1 MTISI
6 HELLAVRIFMS
17 AARKIIHVDDSKIA
31 LKLVKESFSDE
42 DQNNLIQF
50 QAAEK
55 CIENLIEDL
64 TSPNL
69 IISDLNMPGMTGR
82 DLLSWIKR
90 NPKLHYTP
98 VVLLTVETS
107 EEAINELKK
116 SGAFAVLSKPLNIE
130 AFKKIYLETKKN
142 KFDEKTKRENDLLFS
157 EEVLERVSEL
167 QTKHSILSKK
177 SHNVIYGQFHTIKG
191 GSSITQ
197 FYHLAQFIHLSET
210 FISAVKKGNIY
221 SVPRVQVIYLEIL
234 SYLESQ
240 MDSIKKNIV
249 LSQPENLLT
258 EGMKDFIKQVDQGL
272 VLSDNNLKHIQS
284 IPENNIDIKNGIVSK
299 TKTSI
304 RVTHEKIDELQSQF
318 KKIIQIKT
326 QLSRFSN
333 QLKEE
338 FQGESFTLDL
348 EKIVKSLDQHSGDL
362 LEFFLQVRL
371 VPAMK
376 LKSMGEKVVD
386 ETCRVLSKKVNFQF
400 ESEPFLE
407 IDQKVNEV
415 LEEGINHILRNCID
429 HGLEKEEDRL
439 SMNKSAVGNITL
451 SVKKHDAEFI
461 HLEIK
466 DDGKGINP
474 SILRDKV
481 KSLNLMKA
489 DDVDKFKDEEA
500 IEFIFL
506 PGLSTKGEVSEISG
520 RGFGL
525 SAVKEAILNIGG
537 KINVESKL
545 GVGTSFKIFIPRMF
559 KL

>member
-1 MTISI
+1 
-6 HELLAVRIFMS
+6 MS
-17 AARKIIHVDDSKIA
+17 AARKIIHVDDSKMA
-31 LKLVKESFSDE
+31 LKLVKESFSEE
-42 DQNNLIQF
+42 DKNNLIQF

-55 CIENLIEDL
+55 CIENLNEDL
-64 TSPNL
+64 SIPNL

-82 DLLSWIKR
+82 DLLSWVKR

-98 VVLLTVETS
+98 VVLLTAETS
-107 EEAINELKK
+107 EEAIDELKK
-116 SGAFAVLSKPLNIE
+116 SGAYAVLSKPLNIE
-130 AFKKIYLETKKN
+130 AFNKIYNETKRN
-142 KFDEKTKRENDLLFS
+142 EFDGKVQRENDLLFS

-167 QTKHSILSKK
+167 QSKYSILSRE
-177 SHNVIYGQFHTIKG
+177 SHDVIYRQFHTIKG
-191 GSSITQ
+191 GSAIIQ
-197 FYHLAQFIHLSET
+197 FYHLAQFVHLSET

-221 SVPRVQVIYLEIL
+221 SIPRAQEIYLEIL
-234 SYLESQ
+234 GYLESQ
-240 MDSIKKNIV
+240 MEGIKKNIV
-249 LSQPENLLT
+249 LLQPENLLI
-258 EGMKDFIKQVDQGL
+258 EAMKDFIKQVDQGL
-272 VLSDNNLKHIQS
+272 VLSENNSKQVQS
-284 IPENNIDIKNGIVSK
+284 VPENNTEVKNGIVSK

-304 RVTHEKIDELQSQF
+304 RVTHEKMDELQSQF

-348 EKIVKSLDQHSGDL
+348 EKIVKNLDQNSVDL

-371 VPAMK
+371 VPATK

-386 ETCRVLSKKVNFQF
+386 ETCRVLNKKVNFQF

-415 LEEGINHILRNCID
+415 LEEGINHIMRNCID

-439 SMNKSAVGNITL
+439 VKNKTAIGTITL
-451 SVKKHDAEFI
+451 SVRKHDAEFI

-474 SILRDKV
+474 TILRDKV

-489 DDVDKFKDEEA
+489 EDVDKFKDEEVV
-500 IEFIFL
+500 EFIFL
-506 PGLSTKGEVSEISG
+506 PGLSTKEEVSEISG
-520 RGFGL
+520 RGVGL
-525 SAVKEAILNIGG
+525 SAVKEAIMNLGG
-537 KINVESKL
+537 KIHVESKL
-545 GVGTSFKIFIPRMF
+545 GIGTSFKIYIPRMF